1 MSRLENIDTKYL
13 QVVTPP
19 VDKKNELSKDSQTNP
34 VELDSE
40 ILTSSLDGLAVN
52 NSALIRQS
60 DVKDK
65 LQKIKKLEQ
74 EIKQK
79 KQQLFSFRLVDDAL
93 NWNCNELFQ
102 NKLDYYQL
110 QLAYF
115 VLQKEMLSIQS
126 GYDGLTADDEAY
138 LDKII
143 SSLEKEITR
152 KLSYQNEIVSVEPYL
167 IKTGIGESF
176 FKILCDGVKQT
187 NKTLSLND
195 EEWNV
200 DQKILGH
207 NEVIHNAIGRDSC
220 SFSDYYF
227 NHLNWMLYDYQL
239 KRLPLTDRDYV
250 IYRGFATDSKKLGN
264 IIQSANEGDIIVP
277 DLAYSYYSNDEKT
290 SRLYNQQKGKY
301 VKNHYYL
308 KTYVPKGAK
317 ISINCNSQE
326 VSPSEAVL
334 PRNAKYRLLYK
345 KDISNDVKKIYELGL
360 EYIPE
365 EIPDVIDS
373 LCEMFEQEK
382 VALSC
387 KLNIF
392 KFYLKL
398 FAQNSNHWEDK
409 DKLLDLIQKTSKQ
422 LTSDY
427 ELRLLLEYYNAIN
440 NSRTPSEAYEKVKN
454 I

>member
-1 MSRLENIDTKYL
+1 M
-13 QVVTPP
+13 
-19 VDKKNELSKDSQTNP
+19 
-34 VELDSE
+34 
-40 ILTSSLDGLAVN
+40 
-52 NSALIRQS
+52 
-60 DVKDK
+60 
-65 LQKIKKLEQ
+65 
-74 EIKQK
+74 
-79 KQQLFSFRLVDDAL
+79 
-93 NWNCNELFQ
+93 
-102 NKLDYYQL
+102 
-110 QLAYF
+110 
-115 VLQKEMLSIQS
+115 
-126 GYDGLTADDEAY
+126 TADDEAY

-143 SSLEKEITR
+143 SSLEKELSI
-152 KLSYQNEIVSVEPYL
+152 KLSSQDEIASVESYL
-167 IKTGIGESF
+167 IKTGRGESF
-176 FKILCDGVKQT
+176 FKLLCEGVKQE
-187 NKTLSLND
+187 NRTLSLNQED
-195 EEWNV
+195 WNV
-200 DQKILGH
+200 SQKILGH
-207 NEVIHNAIGRDSC
+207 NDVIYNAIGRDNRSY
-220 SFSDYYF
+220 FF

-250 IYRGFATDSKKLGN
+250 IYRGFATDSRKVGD

-308 KTYVPKGAK
+308 KTYVPKGSK
-317 ISINCNSQE
+317 ISINCNAQE
-326 VSPSEAVL
+326 VFPFEALL

-345 KDISNDVKKIYELGL
+345 KDISNDDKKIYELGL

>member
-1 MSRLENIDTKYL
+1 MSRLENIDTKSL
-13 QVVTPP
+13 QVVATP
-19 VDKKNELSKDSQTNP
+19 VDKKNELSQDSRTNP
-34 VELDSE
+34 IELDSE
-40 ILTSSLDGLAVN
+40 VLTSSLDGLAVN

-60 DVKDK
+60 GVKDK

-79 KQQLFSFRLVDDAL
+79 KQQLISFRIIDDTL
-93 NWNCNELFQ
+93 NWNSDELFK

-110 QLAYF
+110 QLACF
-115 VLQKEMLSIQS
+115 MLQKELLAIQP
-126 GYDGLTADDEAY
+126 GYDGMTVNDEVY
-138 LDKII
+138 FDKII
-143 SSLEKEITR
+143 YSLEKELSR
-152 KLSYQNEIVSVEPYL
+152 KPLAQNEIVSVEPYL
-167 IKTGIGESF
+167 IKTGTGENF
-176 FKILCDGVKQT
+176 FEMLCDGVKQE
-187 NKTLSLND
+187 NKTLSLNQED
-195 EEWNV
+195 WNV
-200 DQKILGH
+200 NQKILGH
-207 NEVIHNAIGRDSC
+207 NDVIHNAIGRDNRSYC
-220 SFSDYYF
+220 F

-264 IIQSANEGDIIVP
+264 IIQNANEGDIIVP
-277 DLAYSYYSNDEKT
+277 DLAYSYYSNDEET

-326 VSPSEAVL
+326 VFPSEAVL
-334 PRNAKYRLLYK
+334 PRNAKYRLIYK
-345 KDISNDVKKIYELGL
+345 KDISSDDKKIYELGL

-373 LCEMFEQEK
+373 LCEMFEQDG

-387 KLNIF
+387 KLNMF

-398 FAQNSNHWEDK
+398 FAQNSNHWENK

-422 LTSDY
+422 LTFDY
-427 ELRLLLEYYNAIN
+427 ELRLLDEYYNAIN
-440 NSRTPSEAYEKVKN
+440 DSQMPSEAYEKVK
-454 I
+454 IL